1 LTPFEVRWKG
11 KPLEDVLDE
20 AGTRGG
26 MRYSFR
32 CLVCDLA
39 ASMNKS
45 EKQFYREYDLEER
58 NQLVASYRSQLDRRT
73 AMVVSPVTPQ
83 G

>member
-1 LTPFEVRWKG
+1 MLGEV
-11 KPLEDVLDE
+11 
-20 AGTRGG
+20 GTQGS
-26 MRYSFR
+26 MKYSFR

-39 ASMNKS
+39 SSMNKS

-58 NQLVASYRSQLDRRT
+58 NQLVATYRSQLDRRT
-73 AMVVSPVTPQ
+73 AMAVDPVMPQ

>member
-1 LTPFEVRWKG
+1 MK
-11 KPLEDVLDE
+11 
-20 AGTRGG
+20 
-26 MRYSFR
+26 YSFR

-45 EKQFYREYDLEER
+45 EKQFYSEYDLEER
-58 NQLVASYRSQLDRRT
+58 SQLVATYRSQLVRRT
-73 AMVVSPVTPQ
+73 AMAVSPVTPQ

>member
-1 LTPFEVRWKG
+1 MLG
-11 KPLEDVLDE
+11 E
-20 AGTRGG
+20 AGTRGS
-26 MRYSFR
+26 MKYSFR

-39 ASMNKS
+39 ASMDKS

-58 NQLVASYRSQLDRRT
+58 SQLVATYRSQLDRRT
-73 AMVVSPVTPQ
+73 AMAVDPVTPQ